1 MRVCSC
7 DTAQHQAG
15 TDLGTV
21 SFQDQHAS
29 TDINDNDDD
38 PMPRDNGDNKHG
50 TRCAGEVA
58 AVAFNSYCGIG
69 VAYNASI
76 GGMSEV
82 W

>member
-1 MRVCSC
+1 
-7 DTAQHQAG
+7 
-15 TDLGTV
+15 LL
-21 SFQDQHAS
+21 QDQRAS

-58 AVAFNSYCGIG
+58 AVAFNNYCGIG

-76 GGMSEV
+76 GGEFHYMLLSVHRIFMVRLAASNPTEV
-82 W
+82 